1 MPRRRRPGTGVAVSL
16 RSGSMDDS
24 PPPAQVPVPPPQ
36 PAPPGWSRFWLG
48 VLAGGCGVVVLEAV
62 ATLVLLLVIGVTIGS
77 AVRSATNGG
86 SGLPGLPLPSG
97 LPQIATRGDPCSPQP
112 CVAHGGVTV
121 LISDVNRNAGPAP
134 DGRAHLVEL
143 DVTFVGT
150 AGTHTVTSEEVVL
163 RDSSGAPIP
172 AGVDPAPAGCDSTP
186 VTADVAAGQRLGPY
200 HVCYEVSDPASAPLT
215 LIWVNPEDLAA
226 IQLTLSAR

>member
-1 MPRRRRPGTGVAVSL
+1 
-16 RSGSMDDS
+16 
-24 PPPAQVPVPPPQ
+24 
-36 PAPPGWSRFWLG
+36 
-48 VLAGGCGVVVLEAV
+48 VLAGGCGVVLLEVV
-62 ATLVLLLVIGVTIGS
+62 ATLVLLVIIGATIGS

-86 SGLPGLPLPSG
+86 SGLPGLTLPSG
-97 LPQIATRGDPCSPQP
+97 LPQIATSSDPCSPRP

-121 LISDVNRNAGPAP
+121 LVSNVNRNAGPAP
-134 DGRAHLVEL
+134 NGRAHLVEL

-163 RDSSGAPIP
+163 RDSAGAPIP
-172 AGVDPAPAGCDSTP
+172 AGVDPAPAGCDSPP

-200 HVCYEVSDPASAPLT
+200 HVCYEVNEPGSAPLT

-226 IQLTLSAR
+226 IQVTLPAR